1 MNNEPGHNLWEQT
14 AAAARRR
21 GVQSSAPGAAVLPPP
36 GFASRLASKWVEL
49 RQNETF
55 RLWCRW
61 SLRAAVAGAVIA
73 IIMALIPPP
82 RAPGA
87 PLRAPGVDVPSL
99 SPP

>member
-1 MNNEPGHNLWEQT
+1 MNNDSGNNLWEQA
-14 AAAARRR
+14 AAAARRSGAR
-21 GVQSSAPGAAVLPPP
+21 AAAPEPAVLPPP
-36 GFASRLASKWVEL
+36 GFAGRLAAKWVEW

-73 IIMALIPPP
+73 VIMALIPPP
-82 RAPGA
+82 RAPVS
-87 PLRAPGVDVPSL
+87 PLRAPGVEVPPI